1 MKSPSIFAND
11 SYGFSLFQSCT
22 HISVISL
29 SIPICIG
36 ISFFLMFRFFLVSV
50 CTFIWYQVNTIN
62 ITNCTFLCAYFSLL
76 VRYQVNTINILQIV
90 AKKHINTISNIVFC
104 LLLSSSQISLLVLI
118 DMIWRLYQYLDFSSP
133 ELKTQMSFSGN
144 LLQNLIIILI
154 QNIPIWRY
162 LTFV

>member
-1 MKSPSIFAND
+1 M
-11 SYGFSLFQSCT
+11 GFRYFNLVHTYQLCRYVFR
-22 HISVISL
+22 SVSVL
-29 SIPICIG
+29 VFYFKCLG
-36 ISFFLMFRFFLVSV
+36 VFLVSV
-50 CTFIWYQVNTIN
+50 CTFIWYQINTIN
-62 ITNCTFLCAYFSLL
+62 ITNCTFLCACFSFL

-90 AKKHINTISNIVFC
+90 ARKHINTISNIVFC

-133 ELKTQMSFSGN
+133 ELRTQISFSGY